1 MSPFLLKAGS
11 KQNYGLN
18 NRVQMEKKKLWFDVR
33 PANYKIPNVRLEP
46 EDSLNPKPFALC
58 IKGKFGI
65 VLYAEV
71 ACSYR
76 I

>member
-1 MSPFLLKAGS
+1 
-11 KQNYGLN
+11 
-18 NRVQMEKKKLWFDVR
+18 MEKKKLWFDVR
-33 PANYKIPNVRLEP
+33 PANYKIPNDRLEP
-46 EDSLNPKPFALC
+46 EDSLNPKPFASC

-65 VLYAEV
+65 VLYAVV